1 MTAGKNRS
9 TGIPSESGANDVRL
23 FVDAIEDDRA
33 RLLLGVEA
41 FDLPARL
48 LPEGA
53 KEGCW
58 VSVSLTLVGAPPDDA
73 AAIRRQL
80 SSDDDGGVIKL

>member
-1 MTAGKNRS
+1 MTVGKSQSAGN
-9 TGIPSESGANDVRL
+9 PSDSGGNDVRL
-23 FVDAIEDDRA
+23 FVDAVENDRA

-41 FDLPARL
+41 FDVPARL

-58 VSVSLTLVGAPPDDA
+58 VSVSLTLVAAPPDDA

-80 SSDDDGGVIKL
+80 SGDDDGGVIKL

>member
-1 MTAGKNRS
+1 MTIDKDQSA
-9 TGIPSESGANDVRL
+9 GIPADSGANDVRL

-41 FDLPARL
+41 FDVPKRL
-48 LPEGA
+48 LPEGT

-58 VSVSLTLVGAPPDDA
+58 VSVSLTLVAAPPDDA